1 MTTMTVVRAELAPK
15 FYFGDDAVLLA
26 MDTAGVNTVLAALF
40 QAERQ
45 GSSRIAHDG
54 KIHEF
59 LIDPGAAD
67 IELHDDKA
75 VWRLDDATAIEI
87 IELLTAM
94 THSTTGAGHYYVDIS
109 APTETLVL
117 SRNECV

>member
-1 MTTMTVVRAELAPK
+1 MSVVRAELAPK

-26 MDTAGVNTVLAALF
+26 MDTAGVNTVLAAPV

-45 GSSRIAHDG
+45 GSSQMAHDG
-54 KIHEF
+54 KTHEF

-67 IELHDDKA
+67 IELHDDK
-75 VWRLDDATAIEI
+75 VLWRLDDAKAIEI
-87 IELLTAM
+87 VELLAAM
-94 THSTTGAGHYYVDIS
+94 IHSTTGAGHCYVDIS

-117 SRNECV
+117 SRNEYV

>member
-1 MTTMTVVRAELAPK
+1 MTVVRAELAPR

-26 MDTAGVNTVLAALF
+26 MDTAGVNTVLAALV

-45 GSSRIAHDG
+45 GSSRMAHDG
-54 KIHEF
+54 KIHDL

-67 IELHDDKA
+67 IELHDDKVA
-75 VWRLDDATAIEI
+75 WRLDDAKAIEI
-87 IELLTAM
+87 IELSTAM
-94 THSTTGAGHYYVDIS
+94 THSTTGPGHHYVDIS

-117 SRNECV
+117 SRNEYV